1 MYAMRVQIAI
11 ALIALGYLVTAGAP
25 LVQAA
30 DPPGVVFTMS
40 NGGTKNKVLTWS
52 RATNGSLS
60 LVGSTATG
68 GRGTGGQL
76 NNQGGLALSEDGKWL
91 YVVNAASHSLSVFS
105 ISGTSLTRTD
115 VEPSLGNKPISVAVK
130 GTLVYVLNAGGN
142 GSIRGFRR
150 DANGTLTSVS
160 GSARPL
166 SGNNTVPAQVGFTRD
181 GGQLIVTERATDR
194 LTRYRVTATGGV
206 NAPIITNS
214 AGPEPFGFDVAP
226 NGTLVVSEAGN
237 HVNDGSSASSYRFNS
252 SGVPA
257 RVSPA
262 VPTTETAACWTT
274 ITPDGKFA
282 YVTNTPDHSITG
294 FALGSNGSLTILDAD
309 GRTAATGSGSFPID
323 LDTSSNGDYLYVLA
337 AGTHRILVY
346 AIAANGSL
354 LSRPGVG
361 GLPGAANGLVAR

>member
-30 DPPGVVFTMS
+30 DPAGVVFTMS

-52 RATNGSLS
+52 RAANGSLS
-60 LVGSTATG
+60 LVGSMATG

-91 YVVNAASHSLSVFS
+91 YVVNAASDSLSVFS

-115 VEPSLGNKPISVAVK
+115 VEPSLGDKPISLAVK

-142 GSIRGFRR
+142 GNIRGFRR
-150 DANGTLTSVS
+150 ANGTLTYVS
-160 GSARPL
+160 GSARPV

-181 GGQLIVTERATDR
+181 GSQLIVTERATDR

-206 NAPIITNS
+206 DAPVITNS

-252 SGVPA
+252 SGVP
-257 RVSPA
+257 VSVSAA
-262 VPTTETAACWTT
+262 VQTTESAACWTT
-274 ITPDGKFA
+274 ITPDGRFA
-282 YVTNTPDHSITG
+282 YVTNTPDHSISG

-323 LDTSSNGDYLYVLA
+323 LDASSDSNYLYVLA
-337 AGTHRILVY
+337 TGTDRILAY
-346 AIAANGSL
+346 AIAGDGSL
-354 LSRPGVG
+354 SARPGVG